1 MTNGE
6 SVVKRSIFL
15 IITFLSI
22 FCHSIF
28 AQNLTNQNNGIYVSI
43 KYYNKTVYYPE
54 SSEENPIYVHITIA
68 NNGTEPFRFKLAD
81 DRMFSIDFNAFNVK
95 NKSLPQQENLISK
108 RTTSQTVYFREIS
121 IESDE
126 EYSFI
131 ENLKDYI
138 VIEDTGIY
146 YFDLKFYPELYK
158 NKLNFIKSN
167 RLTLDVR
174 PSPDIAVA
182 MLPTNVATSAVL
194 TPEAISPDKVIE
206 QTIIARQRELWDQFF
221 LYMDVEQ
228 MFTRDAARD
237 RKYRTASADERTRM
251 IANYKADLM
260 LSKIDNDIV
269 SIPERF
275 SIERTTYSQTEGTVT
290 VLQWFKYDT
299 FTEKKRYEYFL
310 RQRDGIWLI
319 YDYRVENLGSE

>member
-28 AQNLTNQNNGIYVSI
+28 AQNFTNQNNGIDVSI

-95 NKSLPQQENLISK
+95 NKSLPQQQNLISK

-121 IESDE
+121 IESGE

-131 ENLKDYI
+131 ENLKDYV

-158 NKLNFIKSN
+158 NKLNVIKSN

-182 MLPTNVATSAVL
+182 MLPTNVTNSAVL
-194 TPEAISPDKVIE
+194 TPEPISPDKVIE

-251 IANYKADLM
+251 LANYKADLM

-290 VLQWFKYDT
+290 VIQWFKYDT

>member
-1 MTNGE
+1 
-6 SVVKRSIFL
+6 VKRSIFF
-15 IITFLSI
+15 IIAFLSFFI
-22 FCHSIF
+22 HSIF
-28 AQNLTNQNNGIYVSI
+28 AQNQTAQNNGIDVSI

-54 SSEENPIYVHITIA
+54 SSEENPIYVHITIS

-81 DRMFSIDFNAFNVK
+81 DRMFSADFNVFNVK
-95 NKSLPQQENLISK
+95 NKTLPQQENLKSK

-121 IESDE
+121 IESGE

-131 ENLKDYI
+131 ENLKDYVEI
-138 VIEDTGIY
+138 DESGVY

-158 NKLNFIKSN
+158 SKQNFLKSN

-174 PSPDIAVA
+174 PSPDVA
-182 MLPTNVATSAVL
+182 ISMLQVDVETSAIL
-194 TPEAISPDKVIE
+194 APEAISPDKVIE

-228 MFTRDAARD
+228 MLTRDAARD

-251 IANYKADLM
+251 IANYKSDLM
-260 LSKIDNDIV
+260 LSKIDKDIV

-275 SIERTTYSQTEGTVT
+275 SIERTTYTQTEGSVI
-290 VLQWFKYDT
+290 VVEWFKYDT

-310 RQRDGIWLI
+310 RQRDGIWII
-319 YDYRVENLGSE
+319 YNYRVENLGSE

>member
-28 AQNLTNQNNGIYVSI
+28 AQNFTNQNNGIDISI

-95 NKSLPQQENLISK
+95 NKSLPQQQNLISK

-121 IESDE
+121 IESGE

-131 ENLKDYI
+131 ENLKDYV

-182 MLPTNVATSAVL
+182 MLPTNVTNSAVL
-194 TPEAISPDKVIE
+194 TPEPISPDKVIE

-251 IANYKADLM
+251 LANYKADLM

-290 VLQWFKYDT
+290 VIQWFKYDT

>member
-1 MTNGE
+1 M
-6 SVVKRSIFL
+6 KRIIFL
-15 IITFLSI
+15 IITFLLI
-22 FCHSIF
+22 ICHSIF
-28 AQNLTNQNNGIYVSI
+28 AQNSTNQNNGIDVSI

-54 SSEENPIYVHITIA
+54 TTEENPIYVHITIA

-81 DRMFSIDFNAFNVK
+81 DRMFSIDFNAFNIK
-95 NKSLPQQENLISK
+95 NKSLNQQEVLRSK

-121 IESDE
+121 IESGE

-131 ENLKDYI
+131 ENLKDYV
-138 VIEDTGIY
+138 VIDETGIF

-174 PSPDIAVA
+174 PSPDIAVS
-182 MLPTNVATSAVL
+182 MLQTDVKTSAVL

-221 LYMDVEQ
+221 LYMDIEK
-228 MFTRDAARD
+228 MLTRDAARD

-269 SIPERF
+269 SIPEKF
-275 SIERTTYSQTEGTVT
+275 SIERTTYTQTEGSVT
-290 VLQWFKYDT
+290 VIEWFKYDT

-310 RQRDGIWLI
+310 RQRDGIWQI

>member
-28 AQNLTNQNNGIYVSI
+28 AQNFTNQNNGIDVSI

-95 NKSLPQQENLISK
+95 NKSLPQQQNLISK

-121 IESDE
+121 IESGE

-131 ENLKDYI
+131 ENLKDYV

-182 MLPTNVATSAVL
+182 MLPTNVTNSAVL
-194 TPEAISPDKVIE
+194 TPEPISPDKVIE

-251 IANYKADLM
+251 LANYKADLM

-290 VLQWFKYDT
+290 VIQWFKYDT

>member
-28 AQNLTNQNNGIYVSI
+28 AQNYTNQNNGIDVSI

-95 NKSLPQQENLISK
+95 NKSLPQQQNLISK

-121 IESDE
+121 IESGE

-131 ENLKDYI
+131 ENLKDYV

-182 MLPTNVATSAVL
+182 MLPTNVTNSAVL
-194 TPEAISPDKVIE
+194 TPEPISPDKVIE

-251 IANYKADLM
+251 LANYKADLM

-290 VLQWFKYDT
+290 VIQWFKYDT

>member
-1 MTNGE
+1 M
-6 SVVKRSIFL
+6 KRSIIL
-15 IITFLSI
+15 IIAILSI
-22 FCHSIF
+22 FCHSLF
-28 AQNLTNQNNGIYVSI
+28 AQNSANQNNGIDVSI

-54 SSEENPIYVHITIA
+54 SSEENPIYVHITIS

-95 NKSLPQQENLISK
+95 NKSLNQQEDLKSK

-121 IESDE
+121 IESGE

-131 ENLKDYI
+131 ENLKDYV
-138 VIEDTGIY
+138 VIDETGIY
-146 YFDLKFYPELYK
+146 YFELKFYPELYK
-158 NKLNFIKSN
+158 NKLSFIKSN
-167 RLTLDVR
+167 RLSLDVR
-174 PSPDIAVA
+174 PSPDIAVS
-182 MLPTNVATSAVL
+182 MLQTDVKTSAVL
-194 TPEAISPDKVIE
+194 TPEPISPDKVVE

-221 LYMDVEQ
+221 LYMDIEK
-228 MFTRDAARD
+228 MLTRDAARD
-237 RKYRTASADERTRM
+237 RKYRTGSADERTRM

-269 SIPERF
+269 AIPERF
-275 SIERTTYSQTEGTVT
+275 SIERTTYTQTEGSVT
-290 VLQWFKYDT
+290 VIEWFKYDT

-310 RQRDGIWLI
+310 RQRDGIWQI

>member
-1 MTNGE
+1 M
-6 SVVKRSIFL
+6 KRSIFL

-28 AQNLTNQNNGIYVSI
+28 AQNLTNQNNGIDVSI

-121 IESDE
+121 IESGE

-275 SIERTTYSQTEGTVT
+275 SIERTTYFQTEGTVT
-290 VLQWFKYDT
+290 VIQWFKYDT

>member
-1 MTNGE
+1 M
-6 SVVKRSIFL
+6 KRSIFF
-15 IITFLSI
+15 IIAFLSFFI
-22 FCHSIF
+22 HSIF
-28 AQNLTNQNNGIYVSI
+28 AQNQSAQSNGIDISI

-54 SSEENPIYVHITIA
+54 SSEENPIYVHITIS

-81 DRMFSIDFNAFNVK
+81 DRMFSTDFNIFNVK
-95 NKSLPQQENLISK
+95 NKTLPQQENLKSK

-121 IESDE
+121 IESGE

-131 ENLKDYI
+131 ENLKDYV
-138 VIEDTGIY
+138 VIDEPGVY

-158 NKLNFIKSN
+158 SKQNFLKSN

-174 PSPDIAVA
+174 PSPDVA
-182 MLPTNVATSAVL
+182 ISMLQVDVETSAIL
-194 TPEAISPDKVIE
+194 APEAISPDKVIE

-228 MFTRDAARD
+228 MLTRDAARD

-251 IANYKADLM
+251 IANYKSDLM
-260 LSKIDNDIV
+260 LSKIDKDIV

-275 SIERTTYSQTEGTVT
+275 SIERTTYTQTEGSVT
-290 VLQWFKYDT
+290 VIEWFKYDT

-310 RQRDGIWLI
+310 RQRDGIWII
-319 YDYRVENLGSE
+319 YNYRVENLGSE

>member
-1 MTNGE
+1 M
-6 SVVKRSIFL
+6 KRSIFL

-28 AQNLTNQNNGIYVSI
+28 AQNFTNQNNGIDVSI

-95 NKSLPQQENLISK
+95 NKSLPQQQNLISK

-121 IESDE
+121 IESGE

-131 ENLKDYI
+131 ENLKDYV

-182 MLPTNVATSAVL
+182 MLPTNVTNSAVL
-194 TPEAISPDKVIE
+194 TPEPISPDKVIE

-251 IANYKADLM
+251 LANYKADLM

-290 VLQWFKYDT
+290 VIQWFKYDT

>member
-1 MTNGE
+1 M
-6 SVVKRSIFL
+6 KRSIIL
-15 IITFLSI
+15 IIAILTI
-22 FCHSIF
+22 FCHSLF
-28 AQNLTNQNNGIYVSI
+28 AQNSANQNNGIDVSI

-54 SSEENPIYVHITIA
+54 SSEENPIYVHITIS

-95 NKSLPQQENLISK
+95 NKSLNQQEDLKSK

-121 IESDE
+121 IESGE

-131 ENLKDYI
+131 ENLKDYV
-138 VIEDTGIY
+138 VIDETGIY
-146 YFDLKFYPELYK
+146 YFELKFYPELYK
-158 NKLNFIKSN
+158 NKLSFIKSN
-167 RLTLDVR
+167 RLSLDVR
-174 PSPDIAVA
+174 PSPDIAVS
-182 MLPTNVATSAVL
+182 MLQTDVTTSSVL
-194 TPEAISPDKVIE
+194 TPEPISPDKVIE

-221 LYMDVEQ
+221 LYMDIEK
-228 MFTRDAARD
+228 MLTRDASRD
-237 RKYRTASADERTRM
+237 RKYRTGSADERTRM

-269 SIPERF
+269 AIPERF
-275 SIERTTYSQTEGTVT
+275 SIERTTYTQTEGSVT
-290 VLQWFKYDT
+290 VIEWFKYDT

-310 RQRDGIWLI
+310 RQRDGIWQI

>member
-28 AQNLTNQNNGIYVSI
+28 AQNFTNQNNGIDVSI

-95 NKSLPQQENLISK
+95 NKSLPQQQNLISK

-121 IESDE
+121 IESGE

-131 ENLKDYI
+131 ENLKDYV

-182 MLPTNVATSAVL
+182 MLPTNVTNYAVL
-194 TPEAISPDKVIE
+194 TPEPISPDKVIE

-251 IANYKADLM
+251 LANYKADLM

-290 VLQWFKYDT
+290 VIQWFKYDT

>member
-1 MTNGE
+1 M
-6 SVVKRSIFL
+6 KRSIIL
-15 IITFLSI
+15 IIAILTI
-22 FCHSIF
+22 FCHSLF
-28 AQNLTNQNNGIYVSI
+28 AQNSANQNNGIDVSI

-54 SSEENPIYVHITIA
+54 SSEENPIYVHITIS

-95 NKSLPQQENLISK
+95 NKSLNQQEDLKSK

-121 IESDE
+121 IESGE

-131 ENLKDYI
+131 ENLKEYV
-138 VIEDTGIY
+138 VIDETGIY
-146 YFDLKFYPELYK
+146 YFELKFYPELYK
-158 NKLNFIKSN
+158 NKLSFIKSN
-167 RLTLDVR
+167 RLSLDVR
-174 PSPDIAVA
+174 PSPDIAVS
-182 MLPTNVATSAVL
+182 MLQTDVKTSAVL
-194 TPEAISPDKVIE
+194 TPEPISPDKVIE

-221 LYMDVEQ
+221 LYMDIEK
-228 MFTRDAARD
+228 MLTRDASRD
-237 RKYRTASADERTRM
+237 RKYRTGSADERTRM

-269 SIPERF
+269 AIPERF
-275 SIERTTYSQTEGTVT
+275 SIERTTYTQTEGSVT
-290 VLQWFKYDT
+290 VIEWFKYDT

-310 RQRDGIWLI
+310 RQRDGIWQI

>member
-28 AQNLTNQNNGIYVSI
+28 AQNLTNQNNGIDVSI

-121 IESDE
+121 IESGE

-290 VLQWFKYDT
+290 VIQWFKYDT

-310 RQRDGIWLI
+310 RKRDGIWLI

>member
-28 AQNLTNQNNGIYVSI
+28 AQNLTNQNNGIDVSI

-121 IESDE
+121 IESGE

-182 MLPTNVATSAVL
+182 MLPTNVANSAVL

-290 VLQWFKYDT
+290 VIQWFKYDT

>member
-1 MTNGE
+1 M
-6 SVVKRSIFL
+6 KRSIIL
-15 IITFLSI
+15 IIAILTI
-22 FCHSIF
+22 FCHSLF
-28 AQNLTNQNNGIYVSI
+28 AQNSANQNNGIDVSI

-54 SSEENPIYVHITIA
+54 SSEENPIYVHITIS

-95 NKSLPQQENLISK
+95 NKSLNQQEDLKSK

-121 IESDE
+121 IESGE

-131 ENLKDYI
+131 ENLKDYV
-138 VIEDTGIY
+138 VIDETGIY
-146 YFDLKFYPELYK
+146 YFELKFYPELYK
-158 NKLNFIKSN
+158 NKLSFIKSN

-174 PSPDIAVA
+174 PSPDIAVS
-182 MLPTNVATSAVL
+182 MLQTDVKTSAVL
-194 TPEAISPDKVIE
+194 TPEPISPDKVIE

-221 LYMDVEQ
+221 LYMDIEK
-228 MFTRDAARD
+228 MLTRDASRD
-237 RKYRTASADERTRM
+237 RKYRTGSADERTRM

-269 SIPERF
+269 AIPERF
-275 SIERTTYSQTEGTVT
+275 SIERTTYTQTEGSVT
-290 VLQWFKYDT
+290 VIEWFKYDT

-310 RQRDGIWLI
+310 RQRDGIWQI

>member
-28 AQNLTNQNNGIYVSI
+28 AQNLTNKNNGIDVSI

-121 IESDE
+121 IESGE

-131 ENLKDYI
+131 ENLKDYV

-290 VLQWFKYDT
+290 VIQWFKYDT

>member
-1 MTNGE
+1 M
-6 SVVKRSIFL
+6 KRSIIL
-15 IITFLSI
+15 IIAILTI
-22 FCHSIF
+22 FCHSLF
-28 AQNLTNQNNGIYVSI
+28 AQNSANQNNGIDVSI

-54 SSEENPIYVHITIA
+54 SSEENPIYVHITIS

-95 NKSLPQQENLISK
+95 NKSLNQQEDLKSK

-121 IESDE
+121 IESGE

-131 ENLKDYI
+131 ENLKDYV
-138 VIEDTGIY
+138 VIDETGIY
-146 YFDLKFYPELYK
+146 YFELKFYPELYK
-158 NKLNFIKSN
+158 NKLSFIKSN
-167 RLTLDVR
+167 RLSLDVR
-174 PSPDIAVA
+174 PSPDIAVS
-182 MLPTNVATSAVL
+182 MLQTDVTTSSVL
-194 TPEAISPDKVIE
+194 TPEPISPDKVIE

-221 LYMDVEQ
+221 LYMDIEK
-228 MFTRDAARD
+228 MLTRDAARD
-237 RKYRTASADERTRM
+237 RKYRTGSADERTRM

-269 SIPERF
+269 AIPERF
-275 SIERTTYSQTEGTVT
+275 SIERTTYTQTEGSVT
-290 VLQWFKYDT
+290 VIEWFKYDT

-310 RQRDGIWLI
+310 RQRDGIWQI

>member
-28 AQNLTNQNNGIYVSI
+28 AQNNSIEMNGIDVSI

-121 IESDE
+121 IESGE

-131 ENLKDYI
+131 ENLKDYV

-290 VLQWFKYDT
+290 VIQWFKYDT

>member
-1 MTNGE
+1 M
-6 SVVKRSIFL
+6 KRSIFF
-15 IITFLSI
+15 IIAFLSFFI
-22 FCHSIF
+22 HSIF
-28 AQNLTNQNNGIYVSI
+28 AQNQTAQNNGIDVSI

-121 IESDE
+121 IESGE

-290 VLQWFKYDT
+290 VIQWFKYDT

>member
-1 MTNGE
+1 M
-6 SVVKRSIFL
+6 KRSIIL
-15 IITFLSI
+15 IIAILTI
-22 FCHSIF
+22 FCHSLF
-28 AQNLTNQNNGIYVSI
+28 AQNSANQNNGIDVSI

-54 SSEENPIYVHITIA
+54 SSEENPIYVHITIS

-95 NKSLPQQENLISK
+95 NKSLNQQEDLKSK

-121 IESDE
+121 IESGE

-131 ENLKDYI
+131 ENLKDYV
-138 VIEDTGIY
+138 VIDETGIY
-146 YFDLKFYPELYK
+146 YFELKFYPELYK
-158 NKLNFIKSN
+158 NKMSFIKSN
-167 RLTLDVR
+167 RLSLDVR
-174 PSPDIAVA
+174 PSPDIAVS
-182 MLPTNVATSAVL
+182 MLQTDVKTSAVL
-194 TPEAISPDKVIE
+194 TPEPISPDKVIE

-221 LYMDVEQ
+221 LYMDIEK
-228 MFTRDAARD
+228 MLTRDASRD
-237 RKYRTASADERTRM
+237 RKYRTGSADERTRM

-269 SIPERF
+269 AIPERF
-275 SIERTTYSQTEGTVT
+275 SIERTTYTQTEGSVT
-290 VLQWFKYDT
+290 VIEWFKYDT

-310 RQRDGIWLI
+310 RQRDGIWQI

>member
-1 MTNGE
+1 M
-6 SVVKRSIFL
+6 KRSIIL
-15 IITFLSI
+15 IIAILTI
-22 FCHSIF
+22 FCHSLF
-28 AQNLTNQNNGIYVSI
+28 AQNSANQNNGIDVSI

-54 SSEENPIYVHITIA
+54 SSEENPIYVHITIS

-95 NKSLPQQENLISK
+95 NKSLNQQEDLKSK

-121 IESDE
+121 IESGE

-131 ENLKDYI
+131 ENLKDYV
-138 VIEDTGIY
+138 VIDETGIY
-146 YFDLKFYPELYK
+146 YFELKFYPELYK
-158 NKLNFIKSN
+158 NKLSFIKSN
-167 RLTLDVR
+167 RLSLDVR
-174 PSPDIAVA
+174 PSPDIAVS
-182 MLPTNVATSAVL
+182 MLQTDVKTSAVL
-194 TPEAISPDKVIE
+194 TPEPISPDKVIE

-221 LYMDVEQ
+221 LYMDIEK
-228 MFTRDAARD
+228 MLTRDASRD
-237 RKYRTASADERTRM
+237 RKYRTGSADERTRM

-269 SIPERF
+269 AIPERF
-275 SIERTTYSQTEGTVT
+275 SIERTTYTQTEGSVT
-290 VLQWFKYDT
+290 VIEWFKYDT

-310 RQRDGIWLI
+310 RQRDGIWQI

>member
-1 MTNGE
+1 
-6 SVVKRSIFL
+6 VKRSIFF
-15 IITFLSI
+15 IIAFLSFFI
-22 FCHSIF
+22 HSIF
-28 AQNLTNQNNGIYVSI
+28 AQNQTAQNNGIDVSI

-54 SSEENPIYVHITIA
+54 SSEENPIYVHITIS

-81 DRMFSIDFNAFNVK
+81 DRMFSADFNVFNVK
-95 NKSLPQQENLISK
+95 NKTLPQQENLKSK

-121 IESDE
+121 IESGE

-131 ENLKDYI
+131 ENLKDYVEI
-138 VIEDTGIY
+138 DESGVY

-158 NKLNFIKSN
+158 SKQNFLKSN

-174 PSPDIAVA
+174 PSPDVA
-182 MLPTNVATSAVL
+182 ISMLQVDVETSAIL
-194 TPEAISPDKVIE
+194 APEAISPDKVIE

-228 MFTRDAARD
+228 MLTRDAARD

-251 IANYKADLM
+251 IANYKSDLM
-260 LSKIDNDIV
+260 LSKIDKDIV

-275 SIERTTYSQTEGTVT
+275 SIERTTYTHTEGSVI
-290 VLQWFKYDT
+290 VVEWFKYDT

-310 RQRDGIWLI
+310 RQRDGIWII
-319 YDYRVENLGSE
+319 YNYRVENLGSE

>member
-1 MTNGE
+1 M
-6 SVVKRSIFL
+6 KRSIIL
-15 IITFLSI
+15 IIAILSI
-22 FCHSIF
+22 FCHSLF
-28 AQNLTNQNNGIYVSI
+28 AQNSANQNNGIDVSI

-54 SSEENPIYVHITIA
+54 SSEENPIYVHITIS

-95 NKSLPQQENLISK
+95 NKSLNQQEDLKSK

-121 IESDE
+121 IESGE

-131 ENLKDYI
+131 ENLKDYV
-138 VIEDTGIY
+138 VIDETGIY
-146 YFDLKFYPELYK
+146 YFELKFYPELYK
-158 NKLNFIKSN
+158 NKLSFIKSN
-167 RLTLDVR
+167 RLSLDVR
-174 PSPDIAVA
+174 PSPDIAVS
-182 MLPTNVATSAVL
+182 MLQTDVKTSAVL
-194 TPEAISPDKVIE
+194 TPEPISPDKVIE

-221 LYMDVEQ
+221 LYMDIEK
-228 MFTRDAARD
+228 MLTRDASRD
-237 RKYRTASADERTRM
+237 RKYRTGSADERTRM

-269 SIPERF
+269 AIPERF
-275 SIERTTYSQTEGTVT
+275 SIERTTYTQTEGSVT
-290 VLQWFKYDT
+290 VIEWFKYDT

-310 RQRDGIWLI
+310 RQRDGIWQI

>member
-6 SVVKRSIFL
+6 SVVKRRIIF
-15 IITFLSI
+15 IIAILSI

-28 AQNLTNQNNGIYVSI
+28 AQNSSISNNGIEVSI

-54 SSEENPIYVHITIA
+54 ASDKNPIYVHITIA
-68 NNGTEPFRFKLAD
+68 NNGIEPFRFKLAD
-81 DRMFSIDFNAFNVK
+81 DRMFSIDFNAFNIK
-95 NKSLPQQENLISK
+95 NKSLNQQENLTSK

-121 IESDE
+121 IESGE

-131 ENLKDYI
+131 ENLKDYV
-138 VIEDTGIY
+138 VIDEAGIY

-158 NKLNFIKSN
+158 NKFNFIKSN

-174 PSPDIAVA
+174 PSPDIAIS
-182 MLPTNVATSAVL
+182 MLPTDVKTSGIL

-206 QTIIARQRELWDQFF
+206 QTIIARQRELWDQYF
-221 LYMDVEQ
+221 LYMDIEQ
-228 MFTRDAARD
+228 MFTRDSARD

-260 LSKIDNDIV
+260 LSKIDTEIV

-275 SIERTTYSQTEGTVT
+275 SIERTTYTQTEGSVT
-290 VLQWFKYDT
+290 VIQWFKYDT

>member
-28 AQNLTNQNNGIYVSI
+28 AQNFTNQNNGIDVSI

-54 SSEENPIYVHITIA
+54 SSEGNPIYVHITIA

-95 NKSLPQQENLISK
+95 NKSLPQQQNLISK

-121 IESDE
+121 IESGE

-131 ENLKDYI
+131 ENLKDYV

-182 MLPTNVATSAVL
+182 MLPTNVTNSAVL
-194 TPEAISPDKVIE
+194 TPEPISPDKVIE

-251 IANYKADLM
+251 LANYKADLM

-290 VLQWFKYDT
+290 VIQWFKYDT

>member
-1 MTNGE
+1 M
-6 SVVKRSIFL
+6 KRSIFF
-15 IITFLSI
+15 IITFLTI
-22 FCHSIF
+22 FCHSVF
-28 AQNLTNQNNGIYVSI
+28 AQNQNYQNNGIDVSI

-54 SSEENPIYVHITIA
+54 SAEENPIYVHITIA

-81 DRMFSIDFNAFNVK
+81 DRMFSLDFNVFNIK
-95 NKSLPQQENLISK
+95 NKTLEQQENLVSK

-121 IESDE
+121 IESGE

-138 VIEDTGIY
+138 VIDEAGIY

-158 NKLNFIKSN
+158 SKFNFIKSN

-174 PSPDIAVA
+174 PSLDVAVS
-182 MLPTNVATSAVL
+182 MLQMDTDTSVIL

-228 MFTRDAARD
+228 MLTRDAARD

-260 LSKIDNDIV
+260 QSRIDNDIV
-269 SIPERF
+269 SIPEKF
-275 SIERTTYSQTEGTVT
+275 SIERTTYTQTEGAVT
-290 VLQWFKYDT
+290 VIQWFKYDT

>member
-28 AQNLTNQNNGIYVSI
+28 AQNFTNQNNGIDVSI

-95 NKSLPQQENLISK
+95 NKSLPQQQNLISK

-121 IESDE
+121 IESGE

-131 ENLKDYI
+131 ENLKDYV

-174 PSPDIAVA
+174 TSPDIAVA
-182 MLPTNVATSAVL
+182 MLPTNVTNSAVL
-194 TPEAISPDKVIE
+194 TPEPISPDKVIE
-206 QTIIARQRELWDQFF
+206 RTIIARQRELWDQFF

-251 IANYKADLM
+251 LANYKADLM

-290 VLQWFKYDT
+290 VIQWFKYDT

>member
-1 MTNGE
+1 M
-6 SVVKRSIFL
+6 KRSIIL
-15 IITFLSI
+15 IIAILTI
-22 FCHSIF
+22 FCHSLF
-28 AQNLTNQNNGIYVSI
+28 AQNSANQNNGIDVSI

-54 SSEENPIYVHITIA
+54 SSEENPIYVHITIS

-95 NKSLPQQENLISK
+95 NKSLNQQEDLKSK

-121 IESDE
+121 IESGE

-131 ENLKDYI
+131 ENLKYYV
-138 VIEDTGIY
+138 VIDETGIY
-146 YFDLKFYPELYK
+146 YFELKFYPELYK
-158 NKLNFIKSN
+158 NKLSFIKSN
-167 RLTLDVR
+167 RLSLDVR
-174 PSPDIAVA
+174 PSPDIAVS
-182 MLPTNVATSAVL
+182 MLQTDVKTSAVL
-194 TPEAISPDKVIE
+194 TPEPISPDKVIE

-221 LYMDVEQ
+221 LYMDIEK
-228 MFTRDAARD
+228 MLTRDASRD
-237 RKYRTASADERTRM
+237 RKYRTGSADERTRM

-269 SIPERF
+269 AIPERF
-275 SIERTTYSQTEGTVT
+275 SIERTTYTQTEGSVT
-290 VLQWFKYDT
+290 VIEWFKYDT

-310 RQRDGIWLI
+310 RQRDGIWQI

>member
-28 AQNLTNQNNGIYVSI
+28 AQNFTNQNNGIDVSI

-95 NKSLPQQENLISK
+95 NKSLPQQQNLISK

-121 IESDE
+121 IESGE

-131 ENLKDYI
+131 ENLKDYV

-182 MLPTNVATSAVL
+182 MLPTNVTNSAVL
-194 TPEAISPDKVIE
+194 TPEPISPDKVIE

-251 IANYKADLM
+251 LANYKADLM

-269 SIPERF
+269 SIPEKF

-290 VLQWFKYDT
+290 VIQWFKYDT

>member
-1 MTNGE
+1 M
-6 SVVKRSIFL
+6 KRSIFF
-15 IITFLSI
+15 IITFLAI
-22 FCHSIF
+22 FCHSLF
-28 AQNLTNQNNGIYVSI
+28 AQNTSNINNGIDVSI

-54 SSEENPIYVHITIA
+54 ASDENPIYVHITIA

-81 DRMFSIDFNAFNVK
+81 DRMFSVDFNAFNVK
-95 NKSLPQQENLISK
+95 NKTLPQQENLKSK

-121 IESDE
+121 IESGE

-138 VIEDTGIY
+138 VIEEPGIF
-146 YFDLKFYPELYK
+146 YFDIKFYPELYK
-158 NKLNFIKSN
+158 AKYNFIKSN

-174 PSPDIAVA
+174 PSPDVAVT
-182 MLPTNVATSAVL
+182 MLSTDVQTSAIL
-194 TPEAISPDKVIE
+194 TPENISPDKVIE

-228 MFTRDAARD
+228 MLTRDAARD
-237 RKYRTASADERTRM
+237 RKYRTGSADERTRM
-251 IANYKADLM
+251 IANYKSDLM
-260 LSKIDNDIV
+260 LSRIDNDIV
-269 SIPERF
+269 SIPEKF
-275 SIERTTYSQTEGTVT
+275 AIERTTYTQTEGSVT
-290 VLQWFKYDT
+290 VIQWFKYDT